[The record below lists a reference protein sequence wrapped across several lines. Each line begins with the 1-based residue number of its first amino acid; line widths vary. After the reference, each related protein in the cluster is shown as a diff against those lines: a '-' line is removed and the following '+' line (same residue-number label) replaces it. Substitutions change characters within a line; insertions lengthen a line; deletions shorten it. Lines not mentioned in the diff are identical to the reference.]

1 MSQLVCNEVARYN
14 LFGMLET
21 KGCGDMAQKYYSE
34 LLCGHGPH
42 ACMLHDSG
50 FGREGCWSAPS
61 SYLLCCQVCNI
72 CRQRMVKRNAERI
85 NIYRGLL
92 TQDAS
97 EVAEDVQAFVGD
109 CVHHSKT
116 LVSANGQPEKTT

>member
-61 SYLLCCQVCNI
+61 SYLLFSQVCNI
-72 CRQRMVKRNAERI
+72 CRREWLKEMQK
-85 NIYRGLL
+85 G
-92 TQDAS
+92 
-97 EVAEDVQAFVGD
+97 
-109 CVHHSKT
+109 
-116 LVSANGQPEKTT
+116 